1 MSDAETGGT
10 MTRVVIIEDHTLVR
24 QSLVKTL
31 EAEPGFEVVGQAGR
45 GDEGLEMIRS
55 LKPDLAVLD
64 ITMPGGNGLE
74 VASQLRTA
82 APDVRFLFLTMHE
95 DDASIS
101 RAIGIGADGYVLK
114 TASTEELLQAI
125 RAVAEGGSY
134 LSPAIARRVIDLAG
148 SKRGSAGTRLTER
161 ELEILRLL
169 AEGHRPAEVAQKL
182 FVSIKT
188 VKNHLTSIYSKL
200 GVATGAQAV
209 AEAFRLGLVSAPP
222 RGD

>member
-1 MSDAETGGT
+1 
-10 MTRVVIIEDHTLVR
+10 MTRVVIVEDHTLVR
-24 QSLVKTL
+24 QSLVKTI
-31 EAEPGFEVVGQAGR
+31 EAEPGFEVIGEAGR
-45 GDEGLEMIRS
+45 GEEGLEMIKRLS
-55 LKPDLAVLD
+55 PDLVLLD
-64 ITMPGGNGLE
+64 ITMPGGGGLE
-74 VASQLRTA
+74 VAAQLRKA
-82 APDVRFLFLTMHE
+82 APGVRFLFLTMHE

-114 TASTEELLQAI
+114 TASTDELLRALRAI
-125 RAVAEGGSY
+125 AEGGSY

-148 SKRGSAGTRLTER
+148 GKRGGGGPRLTER

-169 AEGHRPAEVAQKL
+169 AEGSRPAEVAEKL

-200 GVATGAQAV
+200 GVETGAQAV

-222 RGD
+222 RGE

>member
-1 MSDAETGGT
+1 
-10 MTRVVIIEDHTLVR
+10 
-24 QSLVKTL
+24 
-31 EAEPGFEVVGQAGR
+31 
-45 GDEGLEMIRS
+45 
-55 LKPDLAVLD
+55 
-64 ITMPGGNGLE
+64 
-74 VASQLRTA
+74 
-82 APDVRFLFLTMHE
+82 MHE

-114 TASTEELLQAI
+114 TASTDELLQAV

-148 SKRGSAGTRLTER
+148 GKRGGSGSRLTER

-169 AEGHRPAEVAQKL
+169 SEGNRPAEVAQKL

-209 AEAFRLGLVSAPP
+209 AEAFRLGLVSSPP
-222 RGD
+222 RSE